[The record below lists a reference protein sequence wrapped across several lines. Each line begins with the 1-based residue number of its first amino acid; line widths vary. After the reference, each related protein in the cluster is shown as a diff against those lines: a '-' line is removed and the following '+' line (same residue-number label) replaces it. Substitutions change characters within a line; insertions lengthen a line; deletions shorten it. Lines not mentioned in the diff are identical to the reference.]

1 MKIFAEFFRY
11 TIVGGIAFLAD
22 AGSLAFFREIVF
34 KKNQSEWTMAV
45 CVAIGFTVGLLVNYT
60 LSLVFVF
67 RSDRQQKQGRTV
79 KAFILY
85 AVIGLVG
92 FGLTEL
98 GMYIGVRIVG
108 SAGLWYLL
116 VKCFV
121 AGIVLVWNY
130 AGRKILIFREV

>member
-1 MKIFAEFFRY
+1 M
-11 TIVGGIAFLAD
+11 
-22 AGSLAFFREIVF
+22 
-34 KKNQSEWTMAV
+34 